1 MIDNYFSSKDKLILG
16 SGEICDLGPETMR
29 NHVQIPPMLKEASI
43 HDNKLYQPSNKN
55 QNISPFPR

>member
-29 NHVQIPPMLKEASI
+29 NHVQIPPMLKEGEI
-43 HDNKLYQPSNKN
+43 FYKK
-55 QNISPFPR
+55 